1 MGPPSCPTS
10 PSSATGGWSATWP
23 PETPTT
29 SSSLSSRSPS
39 TSQAPGS
46 TSPPPPRSARRSRT
60 PSSASTG
67 SPAHSQ
73 PSSCPRSSTRST
85 VDVQLKKL
93 TYKEPNIGI
102 SKTPQN
108 NVVESL
114 VEKRRSPPYYQRYTS
129 ASQQISCHIYHHNMY
144 KSSSYRS
151 PFLLYSL

>member
-1 MGPPSCPTS
+1 MS

-46 TSPPPPRSARRSRT
+46 TSPPPPRLARRSRT

-114 VEKRRSPPYYQRYTS
+114 VEKKKKSPLLPTIHISISTNILSYISPQHVYQ
-129 ASQQISCHIYHHNMY
+129 
-144 KSSSYRS
+144 SSSYRS